1 MQPCAWERAF
11 RVEEMSMAVQ
21 TVGILSP
28 GEMGAA
34 VGAALQA
41 SGLSV
46 LTCLAGRSPAT
57 HERAEAAGLEAVP
70 DLATL
75 VERCDLVLS
84 ILVPAHARGLAGE
97 LGNAA
102 RGAGAA
108 TVLADCNAIA
118 PQTVQAIESDL
129 AGSGVT
135 LVDGGIVGGPPR
147 DGRGPRV
154 YASGLAAHV
163 LGELD
168 GRGIDV
174 VDVGPVIGK
183 ASAVKMCYAAMTKGT
198 TALRTALLVAA
209 RRLEVYDELIA
220 EMEHSQAAALGA
232 AKQGMRRLPN
242 VAYRWIG
249 EMEEIA
255 HTFEHVGVT
264 PDFHTGAAQ
273 VFREVD
279 AVFGDDRTAQ
289 LSDLTD
295 AVSRLAKT
303 RDNG

>member
-1 MQPCAWERAF
+1 MT
-11 RVEEMSMAVQ
+11 VK

-28 GEMGAA
+28 GEMGAG
-34 VGAALQA
+34 VGGALRA
-41 SGLSV
+41 SGLAV
-46 LTCLAGRSPAT
+46 LTCLAGRSPAS
-57 HERAEAAGLEAVP
+57 HERARVAGIEDVP
-70 DLATL
+70 DLGTL
-75 VERCDLVLS
+75 VQRCDLILS
-84 ILVPAHARGLAGE
+84 ILVPARARSVAAAVGE
-97 LGNAA
+97 AA
-102 RGAGAA
+102 RTAGAS

-118 PQTVQAIESDL
+118 PQTVQAMETDL

-147 DGRGPRV
+147 NGQGPRV
-154 YASGLAAHV
+154 YASGAAAHLV
-163 LGELD
+163 GQLD

-174 VDVGPVIGK
+174 VDVGPEIGK

-209 RRLEVYDELIA
+209 RRLDVYDDLIA

-232 AKQGMRRLPN
+232 ATQGMRRLPN

-255 HTFEHVGVT
+255 STFAHVGVT

-279 AVFGDDRTAQ
+279 ATFERDAD
-289 LSDLTD
+289 LSDLAD
-295 AVSRLAKT
+295 AVNRLAET
-303 RDNG
+303 GDSG

>member
-1 MQPCAWERAF
+1 
-11 RVEEMSMAVQ
+11 MAVQ

-28 GEMGAA
+28 GEMGAG

-75 VERCDLVLS
+75 VERCDLILS
-84 ILVPAHARGLAGE
+84 ILVPARARGVAAEVGA
-97 LGNAA
+97 AA
-102 RGAGAA
+102 RSAGAN

-118 PQTVQAIESDL
+118 PQTVQAMEADL
-129 AGSGVT
+129 KDSRVT

-147 DGRGPRV
+147 NGQGPRV
-154 YASGLAAHV
+154 YASGASAHV
-163 LGELD
+163 LGQLD

-174 VDVGPVIGK
+174 VDVGPEIGK

-209 RRLEVYDELIA
+209 RRLDVYDELIA

-264 PDFHTGAAQ
+264 PNFHTGAAQ

-279 AVFGDDRTAQ
+279 ATFGRDAD
-289 LSDLTD
+289 LSDLAD
-295 AVSRLAKT
+295 AVSRLAKHAE
-303 RDNG
+303 

>member
-1 MQPCAWERAF
+1 
-11 RVEEMSMAVQ
+11 MAVQ

-28 GEMGAA
+28 GEMGAG
-34 VGAALQA
+34 VGAALRA

-46 LTCLAGRSPAT
+46 LTCLAGRSPAS
-57 HERAEAAGLEAVP
+57 HQRAQAAGIDDVP

-75 VERCDLVLS
+75 VERCDLILS
-84 ILVPAHARGLAGE
+84 ILVPAHARGVAVDVGA
-97 LGNAA
+97 AA
-102 RGAGAA
+102 RTAGAS

-118 PQTVQAIESDL
+118 PQTMRAIQSDV

-147 DGRGPRV
+147 NGQGPRV
-154 YASGLAAHV
+154 YASGAAAHV
-163 LGELD
+163 LSELD

-174 VDVGPVIGK
+174 VNVGPVIGK

-209 RRLEVYDELIA
+209 RRLDVYDELIA

-232 AKQGMRRLPN
+232 AQQGMRRLPN

-255 HTFEHVGVT
+255 QTFAHVGVT

-279 AVFGDDRTAQ
+279 AAFAAAAD
-289 LSDLTD
+289 LSDLAD
-295 AVSRLAKT
+295 AIGLLAAGSEP
-303 RDNG
+303 R

>member
-1 MQPCAWERAF
+1 
-11 RVEEMSMAVQ
+11 MAVQ
-21 TVGILSP
+21 AVGILSP
-28 GEMGAA
+28 GEMGAG
-34 VGAALQA
+34 VGAALGA
-41 SGLSV
+41 TGLTV
-46 LTCLAGRSPAT
+46 LTCLAGRSPAS
-57 HERAEAAGLEAVP
+57 HERARAAGIEDVS

-75 VERCDLVLS
+75 VERCDLILS
-84 ILVPAHARGLAGE
+84 ILVPARARGVAAQVGD
-97 LGNAA
+97 AA
-102 RGAGAA
+102 RSAGAD

-118 PQTVQAIESDL
+118 PQTVQAMEIDL
-129 AGSGVT
+129 EGSGVT
-135 LVDGGIVGGPPR
+135 LVDAGIVGGPPR
-147 DGRGPRV
+147 NGQGPRV
-154 YASGLAAHV
+154 YVSGSAAHL

-174 VDVGPVIGK
+174 VDVGPEIGK

-220 EMEHSQAAALGA
+220 EMENSQAAALGA
-232 AKQGMRRLPN
+232 AEQGMRRLPN

-255 HTFEHVGVT
+255 STFEHVGVT

-279 AVFGDDRTAQ
+279 ATFARDAD
-289 LSDLTD
+289 LSDLAN
-295 AVSRLAKT
+295 AVGRLAET
-303 RDNG
+303 NESG

>member
-1 MQPCAWERAF
+1 
-11 RVEEMSMAVQ
+11 MAVQ

-28 GEMGAA
+28 GEMGAG
-34 VGAALQA
+34 VGAALRA

-46 LTCLAGRSPAT
+46 LTCLAGRSPASQ
-57 HERAEAAGLEAVP
+57 ERARAAGIEDTP
-70 DLATL
+70 DLAAL

-84 ILVPAHARGLAGE
+84 ILVPAHARGVAAAVGK
-97 LGNAA
+97 AA
-102 RGAGAA
+102 RTAGAT
-108 TVLADCNAIA
+108 TVLADCNAIS
-118 PQTVQAIESDL
+118 PQTMQAIEADL

-147 DGRGPRV
+147 NGQGPRV
-154 YASGLAAHV
+154 YASGAAAHV

-174 VDVGPVIGK
+174 VDVGPEIGK

-220 EMEHSQAAALGA
+220 EMEHSQAAALA
-232 AKQGMRRLPN
+232 AAQQGMRRLPN

-255 HTFEHVGVT
+255 STFEHVGVT

-279 AVFGDDRTAQ
+279 AVFGDDDSAE
-289 LSDLTD
+289 LCDL
-295 AVSRLAKT
+295 AESVGRLAQGG
-303 RDNG
+303 DHG

>member
-1 MQPCAWERAF
+1 
-11 RVEEMSMAVQ
+11 MAVH

-28 GEMGAA
+28 GEMGAG
-34 VGAALQA
+34 VGTALRA

-46 LTCLAGRSPAT
+46 LTCLAGRSPAS
-57 HERAEAAGLEAVP
+57 HERAKAAGMTTVP

-84 ILVPAHARGLAGE
+84 ILVPAHARRVAAD
-97 LGNAA
+97 LGDAA
-102 RGAGAA
+102 RAAGAT

-118 PQTVQAIESDL
+118 PQTVQAIEVDL
-129 AGSGVT
+129 QGSGVT

-154 YASGLAAHV
+154 YASGASAHV
-163 LGELD
+163 LGQLD

-255 HTFEHVGVT
+255 HTFQHVGVT

-279 AVFGDDRTAQ
+279 AAFGGDDLAE
-289 LSDLTD
+289 LSDLGN
-295 AVSRLAKT
+295 AVGRLAEHAE
-303 RDNG
+303 

>member
-1 MQPCAWERAF
+1 
-11 RVEEMSMAVQ
+11 MAVQ

-28 GEMGAA
+28 GEMGAG
-34 VGAALQA
+34 VGAALGA
-41 SGLSV
+41 TGLTV
-46 LTCLAGRSPAT
+46 LTCLAGRSPAS
-57 HERAEAAGLEAVP
+57 HERARAAGIEDVP

-75 VERCDLVLS
+75 VERCDLILS
-84 ILVPAHARGLAGE
+84 ILVPARARGV
-97 LGNAA
+97 AA
-102 RGAGAA
+102 RVGDAARSAGAD

-118 PQTVQAIESDL
+118 PQTVQAMETDL
-129 AGSGVT
+129 AGSGVM
-135 LVDGGIVGGPPR
+135 LVDAGIVGGPPR
-147 DGRGPRV
+147 NGQGPRV
-154 YASGLAAHV
+154 YASGSAAHL

-174 VDVGPVIGK
+174 VDVGPEIGK

-220 EMEHSQAAALGA
+220 EMENSQAAALGA
-232 AKQGMRRLPN
+232 AEQGMRRLPN

-255 HTFEHVGVT
+255 STFEHVGVT

-279 AVFGDDRTAQ
+279 ATFARDAD
-289 LSDLTD
+289 LSDLAN
-295 AVSRLAKT
+295 AVSRLAET
-303 RDNG
+303 NESG

>member
-1 MQPCAWERAF
+1 MT
-11 RVEEMSMAVQ
+11 VQ

-28 GEMGAA
+28 GEMGAG
-34 VGAALQA
+34 VGGALGA

-46 LTCLAGRSPAT
+46 LTCLAGRSPAS
-57 HERAEAAGLEAVP
+57 HERARAVGIEDVR
-70 DLATL
+70 DLAAL
-75 VERCDLVLS
+75 VERCDLILS
-84 ILVPAHARGLAGE
+84 ILVPARARGVAAAVGK
-97 LGNAA
+97 AA
-102 RGAGAA
+102 RTAGAT

-118 PQTVQAIESDL
+118 PQTVQAMETDL

-147 DGRGPRV
+147 NGQGPRV
-154 YASGLAAHV
+154 YASGAAAHM

-174 VDVGPVIGK
+174 VDVGPEIGK

-209 RRLEVYDELIA
+209 RRLDVYDELIA
-220 EMEHSQAAALGA
+220 EMENSQAAALGA
-232 AKQGMRRLPN
+232 ATEGMRRLPN

-255 HTFEHVGVT
+255 STFAHVGVT

-279 AVFGDDRTAQ
+279 AALDDDDPAAQ
-289 LSDLTD
+289 PDLAD
-295 AVSRLAKT
+295 AIARLAYPAA
-303 RDNG
+303 

>member
-1 MQPCAWERAF
+1 
-11 RVEEMSMAVQ
+11 MAVQ

-28 GEMGAA
+28 GEMGAG
-34 VGAALQA
+34 VGGALRA

-46 LTCLAGRSPAT
+46 LTCLAGRSPAS
-57 HERAEAAGLEAVP
+57 HERARAAGIEDVS

-75 VERCDLVLS
+75 AERCDLILS
-84 ILVPAHARGLAGE
+84 ILVPARARGVAAQVGD
-97 LGNAA
+97 AA
-102 RGAGAA
+102 RSAGAD

-118 PQTVQAIESDL
+118 PQTVQAMEVDL
-129 AGSGVT
+129 EGSGVT
-135 LVDGGIVGGPPR
+135 LVDAGIVGGPPR
-147 DGRGPRV
+147 NGQGPRV
-154 YASGLAAHV
+154 YASGSAAHL

-174 VDVGPVIGK
+174 VDVGPEIGK

-220 EMEHSQAAALGA
+220 EMENSQAAALGA
-232 AKQGMRRLPN
+232 AEQGMRRLPN

-255 HTFEHVGVT
+255 STFEHVGVT

-279 AVFGDDRTAQ
+279 ATFARDAD
-289 LSDLTD
+289 LSDLAN
-295 AVSRLAKT
+295 AVGRLAET
-303 RDNG
+303 NESG

>member
-1 MQPCAWERAF
+1 MTACARDRAF
-11 RVEEMSMAVQ
+11 QAEELSMTVK

-28 GEMGAA
+28 GEMGAG
-34 VGAALQA
+34 VGGALRA

-46 LTCLAGRSPAT
+46 LTCLAGRSPAS
-57 HERAEAAGLEAVP
+57 HERARAAGIEDVP

-84 ILVPAHARGLAGE
+84 ILVPARARGVAAGV
-97 LGNAA
+97 GDAA
-102 RGAGAA
+102 RSAGAA

-118 PQTVQAIESDL
+118 PQTVQAMEADL
-129 AGSGVT
+129 EGSGVT

-147 DGRGPRV
+147 NGQGPRV
-154 YASGLAAHV
+154 YASGTEAHV

-174 VDVGPVIGK
+174 VDVGPEIGK

-209 RRLEVYDELIA
+209 RRLDVYDELIA

-232 AKQGMRRLPN
+232 AQQGMRRLPN

-255 HTFEHVGVT
+255 QTFQHVGVT

-279 AVFGDDRTAQ
+279 ATFAADA
-289 LSDLTD
+289 DLADFAD
-295 AVSRLAKT
+295 AVSQLAET
-303 RDNG
+303 DGQG

>member
-1 MQPCAWERAF
+1 
-11 RVEEMSMAVQ
+11 MAVQ

-28 GEMGAA
+28 GEMGAG
-34 VGAALQA
+34 VGGALRA

-46 LTCLAGRSPAT
+46 LTCLAGRSPAS
-57 HERAEAAGLEAVP
+57 HERARAAGIEDVS

-75 VERCDLVLS
+75 VERCDLILS
-84 ILVPAHARGLAGE
+84 ILVPARARGVAAQVGD
-97 LGNAA
+97 AA
-102 RGAGAA
+102 RSAGAD

-118 PQTVQAIESDL
+118 PQTVQAMEVDL
-129 AGSGVT
+129 EGSGVT
-135 LVDGGIVGGPPR
+135 LVDAGIVGGPPR
-147 DGRGPRV
+147 NGQGPRV
-154 YASGLAAHV
+154 YASGSAAHL

-174 VDVGPVIGK
+174 VDVGPEIGK

-220 EMEHSQAAALGA
+220 EMENSQAAALGA
-232 AKQGMRRLPN
+232 AEQGMRRLPN

-255 HTFEHVGVT
+255 STFEHVGVT

-279 AVFGDDRTAQ
+279 ATFARDAN
-289 LSDLTD
+289 LSDLAD
-295 AVSRLAKT
+295 AVNRLAET
-303 RDNG
+303 NDSD

>member
-1 MQPCAWERAF
+1 
-11 RVEEMSMAVQ
+11 MAVQ

-28 GEMGAA
+28 GEMGAG
-34 VGAALQA
+34 VGAALGA
-41 SGLSV
+41 TGLTV
-46 LTCLAGRSPAT
+46 LTCLAGRSPAS
-57 HERAEAAGLEAVP
+57 HERARAAGIEDVS

-75 VERCDLVLS
+75 VELCDLILS
-84 ILVPAHARGLAGE
+84 ILVPARARGVAVAVGE
-97 LGNAA
+97 AA
-102 RGAGAA
+102 RSAGGT

-118 PQTVQAIESDL
+118 PQTVQAMEVDL
-129 AGSGVT
+129 EGSGVT
-135 LVDGGIVGGPPR
+135 LVDAGIVGGPPR
-147 DGRGPRV
+147 NGQGPRV
-154 YASGLAAHV
+154 YASGSAAHL

-174 VDVGPVIGK
+174 VDVGPEIGK

-220 EMEHSQAAALGA
+220 EMENSQAAALGA
-232 AKQGMRRLPN
+232 AEQGMRRLPN

-255 HTFEHVGVT
+255 STFEHVGVT

-279 AVFGDDRTAQ
+279 ATFARDAD
-289 LSDLTD
+289 LSDLAN
-295 AVSRLAKT
+295 AVGRLAET
-303 RDNG
+303 NESG

>member
-1 MQPCAWERAF
+1 
-11 RVEEMSMAVQ
+11 MAVQ

-28 GEMGAA
+28 GEMGAG
-34 VGAALQA
+34 VGGALRA

-46 LTCLAGRSPAT
+46 LTCLAGRSPAS
-57 HERAEAAGLEAVP
+57 HERARAAGIEDVP

-75 VERCDLVLS
+75 VERCDLILS
-84 ILVPAHARGLAGE
+84 ILVPARARGVAAQVGD
-97 LGNAA
+97 AA
-102 RGAGAA
+102 RSAGAH

-118 PQTVQAIESDL
+118 PQTVQAMEVDL
-129 AGSGVT
+129 EGSGVT
-135 LVDGGIVGGPPR
+135 LVDAGIVGGPPR
-147 DGRGPRV
+147 NGQGPRV
-154 YASGLAAHV
+154 YASGSVAHL

-174 VDVGPVIGK
+174 VDVGPEIGK

-220 EMEHSQAAALGA
+220 EMENSQAAALGA
-232 AKQGMRRLPN
+232 AEQGMRRLPN

-255 HTFEHVGVT
+255 STFEHVGVT

-279 AVFGDDRTAQ
+279 ATFARDAD
-289 LSDLTD
+289 LSDLAN
-295 AVSRLAKT
+295 AVGRLAET
-303 RDNG
+303 NESG

>member
-1 MQPCAWERAF
+1 
-11 RVEEMSMAVQ
+11 MAVQ

-28 GEMGAA
+28 GEMGAG
-34 VGAALQA
+34 VGAALGA
-41 SGLSV
+41 TGLTV
-46 LTCLAGRSPAT
+46 LTCLAGRSPAS
-57 HERAEAAGLEAVP
+57 HERARAAGIEDVP

-75 VERCDLVLS
+75 VERCDLILS
-84 ILVPAHARGLAGE
+84 ILVPARARGVAAQVGD
-97 LGNAA
+97 AA
-102 RGAGAA
+102 RSAGAD

-118 PQTVQAIESDL
+118 PQTVQAMETDL

-135 LVDGGIVGGPPR
+135 LVDAGIVGGPPR
-147 DGRGPRV
+147 NGQGPRV
-154 YASGLAAHV
+154 YASGSAAHL

-174 VDVGPVIGK
+174 VDVGPEIGK

-220 EMEHSQAAALGA
+220 EMGHSQAAALGA
-232 AKQGMRRLPN
+232 ATQGMRRLPN

-255 HTFEHVGVT
+255 STFEHVGVT

-279 AVFGDDRTAQ
+279 ATFARDAD
-289 LSDLTD
+289 LSDLAN
-295 AVSRLAKT
+295 AVSRLAET
-303 RDNG
+303 NESG

>member
-1 MQPCAWERAF
+1 
-11 RVEEMSMAVQ
+11 MAVQ

-28 GEMGAA
+28 GEMGAG
-34 VGAALQA
+34 VGAALRA
-41 SGLSV
+41 SGLTV
-46 LTCLAGRSPAT
+46 FTCLAGRSPAS
-57 HERAEAAGLEAVP
+57 HERARAAGIEDVP
-70 DLATL
+70 DLAAL
-75 VERCDLVLS
+75 AARCDLILS
-84 ILVPAHARGLAGE
+84 ILVPAHAREVAAAVGD
-97 LGNAA
+97 AA
-102 RGAGAA
+102 RASGAT

-118 PQTVQAIESDL
+118 PQTVKAIATDL
-129 AGSGVT
+129 DGSGVT

-147 DGRGPRV
+147 NGQGPRV
-154 YASGLAAHV
+154 YASGTAAHV
-163 LGELD
+163 LSELD

-209 RRLEVYDELIA
+209 RRLDVYDELIA

-232 AKQGMRRLPN
+232 ATQGMRRLPN

-255 HTFEHVGVT
+255 STFAHVGVT

-279 AVFGDDRTAQ
+279 AAFASDAD
-289 LSDLTD
+289 LSDLAD
-295 AVSRLAKT
+295 AVDRLAADGGP
-303 RDNG
+303 R

>member
-1 MQPCAWERAF
+1 
-11 RVEEMSMAVQ
+11 MAVQ
-21 TVGILSP
+21 TAGILSP
-28 GEMGAA
+28 GEMGAG
-34 VGAALQA
+34 VGAALGA
-41 SGLSV
+41 TGLTV
-46 LTCLAGRSPAT
+46 LTCLAGRSAAS
-57 HERAEAAGLEAVP
+57 HERARAAGIEDVP

-75 VERCDLVLS
+75 VERCDLILS
-84 ILVPAHARGLAGE
+84 ILVPARARGVAAQVGD
-97 LGNAA
+97 AA
-102 RGAGAA
+102 RSAGAD

-118 PQTVQAIESDL
+118 PQTVQAMEVDL
-129 AGSGVT
+129 EGSGVT
-135 LVDGGIVGGPPR
+135 LVDAGIVGGPPR
-147 DGRGPRV
+147 NGQGPRV
-154 YASGLAAHV
+154 YASGSAAHL

-174 VDVGPVIGK
+174 VDVGPEIGK

-220 EMEHSQAAALGA
+220 EMENSQAAALGA
-232 AKQGMRRLPN
+232 AEQGMRRLPN

-255 HTFEHVGVT
+255 STFEHVGVT

-279 AVFGDDRTAQ
+279 ATFARDAN
-289 LSDLTD
+289 LSDLAD
-295 AVSRLAKT
+295 AVNRLAET
-303 RDNG
+303 NDSD

>member
-1 MQPCAWERAF
+1 
-11 RVEEMSMAVQ
+11 MAVQ

-28 GEMGAA
+28 GEMGAG
-34 VGAALQA
+34 VGAALRA

-46 LTCLAGRSPAT
+46 LTCLAGRSPAS
-57 HERAEAAGLEAVP
+57 HERARAAGIEDVP
-70 DLATL
+70 DLAAL
-75 VERCDLVLS
+75 AGRCDLILS
-84 ILVPAHARGLAGE
+84 ILVPAHARGVAAAVGD
-97 LGNAA
+97 AA
-102 RGAGAA
+102 RTAGAT

-118 PQTVQAIESDL
+118 PQTVQAIATDL
-129 AGSGVT
+129 DGSGVT

-147 DGRGPRV
+147 NGQGPRV
-154 YASGLAAHV
+154 YASGTAAHV
-163 LGELD
+163 LSELD

-174 VDVGPVIGK
+174 VDVGPAIGK

-209 RRLEVYDELIA
+209 RRLDVYDELIA

-232 AKQGMRRLPN
+232 ATQGMRRLPN

-255 HTFEHVGVT
+255 STFAHVGVT

-279 AVFGDDRTAQ
+279 AAFASDAD
-289 LSDLTD
+289 LSDLAD
-295 AVSRLAKT
+295 AVSQLAEHAE
-303 RDNG
+303 

>member
-1 MQPCAWERAF
+1 
-11 RVEEMSMAVQ
+11 MAVH

-28 GEMGAA
+28 GEMGAG
-34 VGAALQA
+34 VGGALRA

-46 LTCLAGRSPAT
+46 LTCLAGRSQAS
-57 HERAEAAGLEAVP
+57 HERAQAAGMEDVP

-75 VERCDLVLS
+75 VERCDLILS
-84 ILVPAHARGLAGE
+84 ILVPARARGVAAEVGA
-97 LGNAA
+97 AA
-102 RGAGAA
+102 RTAGAT

-118 PQTVQAIESDL
+118 PQTVQAIEMGL
-129 AGSGVT
+129 HGSGVA

-147 DGRGPRV
+147 NGQGPRV
-154 YASGLAAHV
+154 YASGEAAHL

-174 VDVGPVIGK
+174 VDVGPEIGK

-209 RRLEVYDELIA
+209 RRLDVYDELIA

-232 AKQGMRRLPN
+232 AQQGMRRLPN

-264 PDFHTGAAQ
+264 PNFHTGAAQ

-279 AVFGDDRTAQ
+279 ATFGRDAD
-289 LSDLTD
+289 LSDLSD
-295 AVSRLAKT
+295 AVGRLAET
-303 RDNG
+303 NDSG

>member
-1 MQPCAWERAF
+1 
-11 RVEEMSMAVQ
+11 MAVQ

-28 GEMGAA
+28 GEMGAG
-34 VGAALQA
+34 VGGALRE
-41 SGLSV
+41 SGLAV
-46 LTCLAGRSPAT
+46 LTCLAGRSPAS
-57 HERAEAAGLEAVP
+57 HERARAAEIEDVT

-75 VERCDLVLS
+75 VERCDLILS
-84 ILVPAHARGLAGE
+84 ILVPARARGVAAEVGA
-97 LGNAA
+97 AA
-102 RGAGAA
+102 RSAGAN

-118 PQTVQAIESDL
+118 PQTVQAMEADL

-147 DGRGPRV
+147 NGQGPRV
-154 YASGLAAHV
+154 YASGVEAHV
-163 LGELD
+163 LGQLD

-174 VDVGPVIGK
+174 VDVGPEIGK

-209 RRLEVYDELIA
+209 RRLDVYDELIA

-279 AVFGDDRTAQ
+279 ATFGRDAG
-289 LSDLTD
+289 LSDLAD
-295 AVSRLAKT
+295 AVSRLAKHAE
-303 RDNG
+303 

>member
-1 MQPCAWERAF
+1 
-11 RVEEMSMAVQ
+11 MAVQ

-28 GEMGAA
+28 GEMGAG
-34 VGAALQA
+34 VGAALGA
-41 SGLSV
+41 TGLTV
-46 LTCLAGRSPAT
+46 LTCLAGRSPAS
-57 HERAEAAGLEAVP
+57 HERARAAGIEDVS

-75 VERCDLVLS
+75 VERCDLILS
-84 ILVPAHARGLAGE
+84 ILVPARARGMAAQVGD
-97 LGNAA
+97 AA
-102 RGAGAA
+102 RSAGAD

-118 PQTVQAIESDL
+118 PQTVQAMETDL

-135 LVDGGIVGGPPR
+135 LVDAGIVGGPPR
-147 DGRGPRV
+147 NGQGPRV
-154 YASGLAAHV
+154 YASGSAAHL

-174 VDVGPVIGK
+174 MDVGPEIGK

-232 AKQGMRRLPN
+232 AEQGMRRLPN

-255 HTFEHVGVT
+255 STFEHVGVT

-279 AVFGDDRTAQ
+279 ATFARDAD
-289 LSDLTD
+289 LSDLAN
-295 AVSRLAKT
+295 AVSRLAET
-303 RDNG
+303 NESG